1 MEIVKTVLLCLIFVN
16 IMISVIYLF
25 DGNSNIGLLEKISE
39 IAADKYAISILGLMI
54 FITGY
59 KDKII
64 SHLTKKKNN
73 AIDLS
78 PIPIIA
84 LNPDGAIV
92 DINKSGLHSI
102 CASSKG
108 QLHGVLFESLL
119 FETEKKPLIIDALLK
134 KVSLS
139 NIEVNI
145 KRLDSK
151 EIIVNLSISHDNGP
165 KGSHIFI
172 NYYEITEHKNL
183 ENSLLE
189 NQKILEQTIED
200 RTNEIKTQSEIL
212 QKQNKDLDIAKEEE
226 KNANKAKS
234 EFLSN
239 MSHELRTP
247 LNAIIGYSEIIKEEA
262 EKDSQ
267 VFTDINKIHDS
278 AKHLLSIINDV
289 LDLSKIESG
298 KMEIS
303 LEDVNIAEIIEE
315 IESITESLVL
325 KNNNILKIDVQKD
338 IGYMHSDYVKIK
350 QSLMNLISNACKFTK
365 EGKITLQISQ
375 IKENGVDKISFSV
388 IDTGIGMS
396 EESQS
401 HLFQSF
407 KQADSSTT
415 RKYGGS
421 GLGLSITKKF
431 CEILGGKIEVE
442 SKENHGTRFTMTL
455 PKTSKE
461 I

>member
-1 MEIVKTVLLCLIFVN
+1 MEIVKTVLLCLILVN
-16 IMISVIYLF
+16 ILISIIYLF
-25 DGNSNIGLLEKISE
+25 DGNSDGSLLEKISE
-39 IAADKYAISILGLMI
+39 IASDKYAISILGLMI
-54 FITGY
+54 FIAGY

-64 SHLTKKKNN
+64 SYLTRNRNN

-84 LNPDGAIV
+84 LNHDGAII
-92 DINKSGLHSI
+92 DINKRGLYSI
-102 CASSKG
+102 CAHSKE
-108 QLHGVLFESLL
+108 QLYGVLFESLL

-145 KRLDSK
+145 KRLDNK
-151 EIIVNLSISHDNGP
+151 EIIVNLSISHDNAP
-165 KGSHIFI
+165 KSNRIFI
-172 NYYEITEHKNL
+172 NYYEITEHKNF
-183 ENSLLE
+183 EDSLIE
-189 NQKILEQTIED
+189 KQKILEQTIED
-200 RTNEIKTQSEIL
+200 RTNEIKTQSKIL

-350 QSLMNLISNACKFTK
+350 QSLMNLIGNACKFTK
-365 EGKITLQISQ
+365 EGQITLQISQ
-375 IKENGVDKISFSV
+375 IEENGVEKISFSV

-396 EESQS
+396 KESQS

-442 SKENHGTRFTMTL
+442 SKENHGTRFTMIL